1 MDELKNDIDNSEK
14 KEPILNL
21 KDFIERQESIE
32 EYMQVC
38 KFRRKNHLKLLDKIL
53 KLEEILSKH
62 FWKKIDPIQYINK
75 LYREDNLSLDWVI
88 KHINEIYDKYWE
100 EAYFYKK
107 HNSLQMFLKWVLNW
121 KLKDQKENKTSKSY
135 KLREKPAS
143 LVAKNKEEQDKRKA
157 LFLSWFIK
165 NHTIDKTNFDENKFN
180 NFKFKYEKFIYLLEN
195 FFMITVE
202 SYQKLLEI
210 DLWNQSFADRFN
222 EIFKENNID
231 FEISHKDVARVFEK
245 YKKD

>member
-75 LYREDNLSLDWVI
+75 LYREDNLSIDWVI

-100 EAYFYKK
+100 EKYFYKYTG
-107 HNSLQMFLKWVLNW
+107 SLQMFLRKALNW
-121 KLKDQKENKTSKSY
+121 KLKDQKENKKSPSY
-135 KLREKPAS
+135 KSREKPAS
-143 LVAKNKEEQDKRKA
+143 LIAQNKAEQDKRKA
-157 LFLSWFIK
+157 LFLSWYII
-165 NHTIDKTNFDENKFN
+165 NSNIDTTTFDINVFN
-180 NFKFKYEKFIYLLEN
+180 NYKFKYEKFIYLLKN
-195 FFMITVE
+195 YFMISID

-210 DLWNQSFADRFN
+210 NLWNQSFADRFN
-222 EIFKENNID
+222 ELFKENNID

>member
-1 MDELKNDIDNSEK
+1 MDKLKTDIEIFEE
-14 KEPILNL
+14 KEPILNI
-21 KDFIERQESIE
+21 KDFIERQEDIE

-62 FWKKIDPIQYINK
+62 FWKKIDPIQYLNK
-75 LYREDNLSLDWVI
+75 LYREDNLSLVWVV
-88 KHINEIYDKYWE
+88 KHINKIYDKNKE
-100 EAYFYKK
+100 EPYFYKYAG
-107 HNSLQMFLKWVLNW
+107 SLQMFLKWVLNW
-121 KLKDQKENKTSKSY
+121 KLKNSKESKTSPSY
-135 KLREKPAS
+135 KSRKKPDGLIA
-143 LVAKNKEEQDKRKA
+143 NTNEEHDKRKA

-195 FFMITVE
+195 FFMISVE
-202 SYQKLLEI
+202 SYQKLLEVK
-210 DLWNQSFADRFN
+210 LWNQSFADRFN

-231 FEISHKDVARVFEK
+231 FQISHKDVARVFEK